1 MYNWRD
7 ELETWGHFKT
17 GLFHGNAREATLERA
32 SRGRLDVAVTTYETM
47 RNHLVSLLNSLI
59 RFFEGVHLAKAFLP
73 LNASI

>member
-32 SRGRLDVAVTTYETM
+32 SRGRLDVALTTYETM
-47 RNHLVSLLNSLI
+47 RNHLVGLL
-59 RFFEGVHLAKAFLP
+59 
-73 LNASI
+73 

>member
-32 SRGRLDVAVTTYETM
+32 SRGRLDVALTTYETM
-47 RNHLVSLLNSLI
+47 RNHLVGSLSDS
-59 RFFEGVHLAKAFLP
+59 FEVFVAR
-73 LNASI
+73 